1 MDSLSP
7 TSDLA
12 AHLQQSPVDPQSGA
26 LVESLPNV
34 EHVDAVSSA
43 EASEHKVGTSK
54 DFIKQLAAVKPSGAT
69 LAAAEAVDGASE
81 HPFRRELSGRAETEP
96 LAAEGLMAADVVVE
110 GNHATALLAA
120 SEPLPTEAR
129 QHSEDSLA
137 TPHSNYT
144 QLQAHPSNDEVMSL
158 PAADQAESHRAASRQ
173 HLEDAPATPS
183 LIDPTELQASA
194 SHEAPMSPLVQVL
207 PAPQQ
212 RPEESHLTPTN
223 HNNQPQF
230 LDDMVQVAHGQAVLR
245 PHAEA
250 SLATPDI
257 RPPQLQASP
266 SHVAPLSLGTSS
278 PASPSG
284 LPSLSS
290 GTSTSTAMDTALFP
304 ISTSGLLYSDTTGLS
319 AHSASSLPQSLPALS
334 GLAKKRSKSG
344 QSHTPPG
351 RSSSPPKGRS
361 ARRRPLISLAADAA
375 QNEFMGP
382 DSLDDMSEYR
392 PEPRVDGGLITRV
405 RELQATNEQLS
416 GALSHKTAEADSLRE
431 LAEAVQQQQAATL
444 QARKIMEL
452 SRKARGLQLVVERER
467 ARTAAAEAELHRMQA
482 LQPTFQSSLDPQ
494 SLENACR
501 HAVDEASH
509 AAEVA
514 RRDAQSFKEKW
525 EYCAHKLH
533 QNDVQ
538 VGQLKSERDRYARA
552 LLREVG
558 DEVPME
564 KVLDEGSDWR
574 GRAQQISLLRD
585 RVREASLQQ
594 GTTGMST
601 GSRHNSRHRA
611 HLESMRAG
619 QQQETERLRSEVAA
633 FQNELDRQKL
643 RSDSAVARMQT
654 RAAEMKSIKAKL
666 AVLLDKNSND
676 DKLIEALRAELVSAK
691 SGSNVKAADVV
702 SKEELFKQI
711 GALQQAAAVQHRR
724 TEDQHQLIQALK
736 DQLHAAAA
744 LDPGLGTDAS

>member
-212 RPEESHLTPTN
+212 RQKKVISHPPITTTSRS
-223 HNNQPQF
+223 F
-230 LDDMVQVAHGQAVLR
+230 LMTW
-245 PHAEA
+245 
-250 SLATPDI
+250 S
-257 RPPQLQASP
+257 
-266 SHVAPLSLGTSS
+266 
-278 PASPSG
+278 
-284 LPSLSS
+284 
-290 GTSTSTAMDTALFP
+290 
-304 ISTSGLLYSDTTGLS
+304 
-319 AHSASSLPQSLPALS
+319 
-334 GLAKKRSKSG
+334 
-344 QSHTPPG
+344 
-351 RSSSPPKGRS
+351 RS

-594 GTTGMST
+594 GG
-601 GSRHNSRHRA
+601 R
-611 HLESMRAG
+611 
-619 QQQETERLRSEVAA
+619 
-633 FQNELDRQKL
+633 
-643 RSDSAVARMQT
+643 
-654 RAAEMKSIKAKL
+654 
-666 AVLLDKNSND
+666 VL
-676 DKLIEALRAELVSAK
+676 
-691 SGSNVKAADVV
+691 
-702 SKEELFKQI
+702 
-711 GALQQAAAVQHRR
+711 QA
-724 TEDQHQLIQALK
+724 
-736 DQLHAAAA
+736 
-744 LDPGLGTDAS
+744 

>member
-212 RPEESHLTPTN
+212 RQKKVISHPPITTTSRS
-223 HNNQPQF
+223 F
-230 LDDMVQVAHGQAVLR
+230 LMTW
-245 PHAEA
+245 
-250 SLATPDI
+250 S
-257 RPPQLQASP
+257 
-266 SHVAPLSLGTSS
+266 
-278 PASPSG
+278 
-284 LPSLSS
+284 
-290 GTSTSTAMDTALFP
+290 
-304 ISTSGLLYSDTTGLS
+304 
-319 AHSASSLPQSLPALS
+319 
-334 GLAKKRSKSG
+334 
-344 QSHTPPG
+344 
-351 RSSSPPKGRS
+351 RS